1 MNNLTANF
9 NQVLEFAREYGL
21 PPEKKRGILREY
33 LQALFL
39 SRFYRQSLS
48 AKLIFTGGT
57 SLRLLRNL
65 PRFSEDLDFDNL
77 GLSNIQITDLVNE
90 ATKTIKKEN
99 INLEIKATIR
109 GKKTYFELKFPQLL
123 FDLKI
128 TTNSKEKLMIKVDY
142 ADFWHGQK
150 PEAVLFNRYGFLEM
164 IPVLPLNQIIVEKL
178 TAYVSRK
185 QTQGR
190 DIYDVVWLYAQGVR
204 LDKEFIKKNH
214 LRNLAKKAEEK
225 WQKEGSKGVFSRRL
239 APYLFDAG
247 DVRNLEL
254 FGEVLKKLSGENE

>member
-21 PPEKKRGILREY
+21 PLEKKRGILREY

-39 SRFYRQSLS
+39 SRLYRQSLA

-77 GLSNIQITDLVNE
+77 GLSNKQIIGLVNE
-90 ATKTIKKEN
+90 SAKAIKKEN
-99 INLEIKATIR
+99 INLEIKSNTLI
-109 GKKTYFELKFPQLL
+109 FPKLL

-128 TTNSKEKLMIKVDY
+128 TTNPKEKLMIKVDY

-164 IPVLPLNQIIVEKL
+164 IPALSLNQAVVEKL

-190 DIYDVVWLYAQGVR
+190 DIYDVVWLFSQGAKI
-204 LDKEFIKKNH
+204 DAKF
-214 LRNLAKKAEEK
+214 LAKNKLKDLVKKATIK
-225 WQKEGSKGVFSRRL
+225 WQKEGNKKIFSRRL
-239 APYLFDAG
+239 APFLFDESETRKLA
-247 DVRNLEL
+247 L
-254 FGEVLKKLSGENE
+254 FGEVLKKL

>member
-9 NQVLEFAREYGL
+9 NQVLKFAEEYGL
-21 PPEKKRGILREY
+21 PTEKKRGILREY

-39 SRFYRQSLS
+39 SKLYKNPLA
-48 AKLIFTGGT
+48 AKLIFVGGT

-65 PRFSEDLDFDNL
+65 NRFSEDLDFDNL
-77 GLSNIQITDLVNE
+77 GLSNKQITILVNE
-90 ATKTIKKEN
+90 TVKEIKKEN
-99 INLEIKATIR
+99 IDLEIKSTIR
-109 GKKTYFELKFPQLL
+109 GEKTYFELKFPRLL

-142 ADFWHGQK
+142 ADFWKGQK

-164 IPVLPLNQIIVEKL
+164 IPTLSLNQAMVEKL
-178 TAYVSRK
+178 TAYISRK

-190 DIYDVVWLYAQGVR
+190 DIYDVVWLYSQGAR

-214 LRNLAKKAEEK
+214 LGNLAKKAVIK
-225 WQKEGSKGVFSRRL
+225 WQKEGNKKIFNQRL
-239 APYLFDAG
+239 APFLFDESET
-247 DVRNLEL
+247 RKLEL
-254 FGEVLKKLSGENE
+254 FGEVIKKL